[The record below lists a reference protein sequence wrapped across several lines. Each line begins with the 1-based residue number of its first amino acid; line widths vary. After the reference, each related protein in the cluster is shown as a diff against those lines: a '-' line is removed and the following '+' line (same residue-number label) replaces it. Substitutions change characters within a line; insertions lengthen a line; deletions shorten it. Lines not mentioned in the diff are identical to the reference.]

1 VRALGLFTLIASVL
15 VGAVF
20 AQKTEPEGSSFNVR
34 ALGARGDGTT
44 LDTAAISKAIRSAN
58 AAGGGTVVF
67 PPGTYLSGT
76 VELLSNVTLELQ
88 AGAVLQASPNVRDY
102 GSISEYCFGRN
113 YGVDSS
119 GEGFRVGLIVARK
132 AHNIAITGRGT
143 IDGNGDSFFDLKS
156 LHTGADFDA
165 TYTRQGADFD
175 APTYGLESG
184 PVEAGPAGRPGT
196 MIILSDCRNI
206 LIRDVTLSN
215 APNWTLHLQ
224 GSEGATIAGVH
235 IDNDVLIP
243 NNDGIDCMRSK
254 HVHISDCDIRAGDD
268 DFAIVSSEDVHVSN
282 CSLFSFSAAVRLE
295 DTRYTTFSNLSIHAN
310 RGIGVF
316 SVGEEHT
323 AHVLFSNITMETSL
337 ITGHWWGKAEPIYI
351 AARKGNGKADVRD
364 IHFTNFTIEAEGGMM
379 IYGAPDSIV
388 RDIYLEQI
396 RMHVRAPQQRIAQ
409 SVGGN
414 FDLRWTATSLSEA
427 IFKHDIPALYARY
440 VDGLRIR
447 DFDLS
452 WSDNLPAYFSGALEA
467 EDSKNLDYADF
478 KPTSPPGSA
487 ARPVSIH

>member
-1 VRALGLFTLIASVL
+1 MRALGLFTLIASVL

-102 GSISEYCFGRN
+102 GSISEYGFGRN

-282 CSLFSFSAAVRLE
+282 CSLFSFSGAVRL
-295 DTRYTTFSNLSIHAN
+295 
-310 RGIGVF
+310 
-316 SVGEEHT
+316 GEEHT

-364 IHFTNFTIEAEGGMM
+364 IHFTNITIEAEGGMM

-388 RDIYLEQI
+388 RDIYLEQV

-427 IFKHDIPALYARY
+427 IFKHDIPALYVRY
-440 VDGLRIR
+440 ADGLRIR

-452 WSDNLPAYFSGALEA
+452 WGDNLPAYFSGALEA
-467 EDSKNLDYADF
+467 ADSRNLDYADF
-478 KPTSPPGSA
+478 KPSSPPGST